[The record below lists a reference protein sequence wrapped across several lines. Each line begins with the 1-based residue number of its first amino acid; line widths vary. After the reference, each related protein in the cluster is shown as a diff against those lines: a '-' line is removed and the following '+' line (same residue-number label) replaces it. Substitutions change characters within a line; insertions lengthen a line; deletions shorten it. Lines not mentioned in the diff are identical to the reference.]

1 MLQHPCWIFN
11 YFMEGFSSSPLLLLC
26 CADEI
31 LKLRSVVQSGPI
43 QGEAHV
49 CVHVCVRSPDIWCK
63 CTVWTCVCSS
73 QTFCFFLHKM
83 WFGLFSRYFSSEVT
97 DWKQIALVINFFFF
111 FFPLRAQF
119 NLETQT
125 FNV

>member
-26 CADEI
+26 CVDEI

-49 CVHVCVRSPDIWCK
+49 CVCVCVCARLIFGVSVLYGHVCAVLRL
-63 CTVWTCVCSS
+63 
-73 QTFCFFLHKM
+73 FFFLHKM

-97 DWKQIALVINFFFF
+97 DWKQIALVINS
-111 FFPLRAQF
+111 PTPQS
-119 NLETQT
+119 T
-125 FNV
+125 V